1 MDRGSELRAAAKAGD
16 MKLLRALVEK
26 GADVNAAGGEW
37 GQVALHLAAEGGH
50 ADAVEFLL
58 DKGASPNVREQR
70 SREGRTPLLNA
81 ASGSSA
87 SSNECVALLL
97 SAGADPNMDDIF
109 GPPLSRAIRY
119 QKSKSISRIQ
129 TILLLKAGAM
139 VDRPDCWGF
148 TPLLRALEG
157 EGRRDLVK
165 VLLRAGA
172 AIPEGETTVERYIC
186 DEYVGVDDS
195 LRGEHNKDAF
205 AVLDRVKKAGGWAE
219 FAKQHERILVGLV
232 TKCARIPDDAA
243 RLVVG
248 FWTPPGGS

>member
-1 MDRGSELRAAAKAGD
+1 
-16 MKLLRALVEK
+16 
-26 GADVNAAGGEW
+26 
-37 GQVALHLAAEGGH
+37 
-50 ADAVEFLL
+50 
-58 DKGASPNVREQR
+58 
-70 SREGRTPLLNA
+70 
-81 ASGSSA
+81 
-87 SSNECVALLL
+87 
-97 SAGADPNMDDIF
+97 MDDHF
-109 GPPLSRAIRY
+109 ATPLSRAICN

-139 VDRPDCWGF
+139 VDCPDYWGF

-243 RLVVG
+243 RLVVE